1 MTNLSED
8 ALICDLAETYH
19 IYDYRSLP
27 LRLVA
32 TLSAGLRNDSRIKLL
47 AADMP
52 ASQETLLLAIIAD
65 RIAAFHYGFSK
76 DAKGGK
82 EPPKS
87 MVDALMGSSP
97 KKKNKG
103 ALSFRTAAEFEAM
116 RAKIIGE

>member
-1 MTNLSED
+1 MINLSED
-8 ALICDLAETYH
+8 ALICDLAETYR

-27 LRLVA
+27 LKLAA

-52 ASQETLLLAIIAD
+52 ASQETFLLAVIAD

-82 EPPKS
+82 DAPKS
-87 MVDALMGSSP
+87 IVDAILGDSP
-97 KKKNKG
+97 KKKNNG
-103 ALSFRTAAEFEAM
+103 VLSFRTAAEFEAM